1 MKRLLGLL
9 DLYFLRVIPGKSAHA
24 LRLQVLRMLGAQIGQ
39 GVVIGRGTTILSPSG
54 LTIGDMASV
63 ARDCVLDARG
73 NLNLGSYVL
82 VGFET
87 VILTS
92 THNFQ
97 DASVPVIHQGMFFLP
112 VVVESNVWIG
122 ARSFIMP
129 GTRICADTLVG
140 AMSLVNK
147 ELDARSVYAGI
158 PAKKIRERL

>member
-1 MKRLLGLL
+1 MKRVLGLL
-9 DLYFLRVIPGKSAHA
+9 DLYFLRIIPGKFAHSV
-24 LRLQVLRMLGAQIGQ
+24 RLKVLKTLGAQLGT
-39 GVVIGRGTTILSPSG
+39 GVVIGRGTTVLSPSG
-54 LTIGDMASV
+54 LTIGDMASI

-73 NLNLGSYVL
+73 NLKLGSYVL

-97 DASVPVIHQGMFFLP
+97 DPSVPVIHQGMYFLP
-112 VVVESNVWIG
+112 VEIESNVWIG
-122 ARSFIMP
+122 ARSFVMP
-129 GTRICADTLVG
+129 GSRIRSDTLVG

-147 ELDARSVYAGI
+147 DLDPHSVYAGI